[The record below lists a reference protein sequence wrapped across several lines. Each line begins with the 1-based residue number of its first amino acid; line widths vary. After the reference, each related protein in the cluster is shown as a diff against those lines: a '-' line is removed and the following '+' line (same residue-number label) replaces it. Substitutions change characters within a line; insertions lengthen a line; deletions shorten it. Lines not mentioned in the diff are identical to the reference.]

1 MVILNTV
8 RLDDYTLKVIHSN
21 PRFWNQLA
29 LCVSKIEGFRERL
42 EDELNQMTY
51 RNEMDESYI
60 RLDEL
65 DEW

>member
-29 LCVSKIEGFRERL
+29 ICVSKIDGYRDKL
-42 EDELNQMTY
+42 EQQLNDMTY
-51 RNEMDESYI
+51 SNEMGETYM

-65 DEW
+65 DQW